1 MDGCDV
7 FPSDEFGADILVN
20 LQYQLPSTNGPEE
33 IQLHVAYTKPNGAI
47 CGFVMASEDYETGDV
62 TDYDL
67 MAAKRFVACQ
77 LTNVQNEVP
86 ENIIVGVVTNGTAVT
101 VYHSHIDP
109 VFAKNLLAGSQ
120 PLPQANIVI
129 HKQCLSPTMDKPLVS
144 ILGSDA
150 ISGLC
155 LKMCKLGGFVE
166 HRITYPQEEAG
177 KSNPS

>member
-7 FPSDEFGADILVN
+7 FPSDEFGAESLVT
-20 LQYQLPSTNGPEE
+20 LEYQLPGAKGPEG
-33 IQLHVAYTKPNGAI
+33 IQLHVVYTKPNGAI

-86 ENIIVGVVTNGTAVT
+86 ENIIVGVVTNGTAIT

-166 HRITYPQEEAG
+166 HRITYPEEEAG